1 MKEPNYVNL
10 LRILL
15 RCSRLYKAYR
25 DAKAIL
31 VGVLEVRKL
40 LLEKP
45 VDDKRATEIYTQ
57 VIKRSK
63 RLVS

>member
-1 MKEPNYVNL
+1 MNL

-31 VGVLEVRKL
+31 FAVLDIRKL

-45 VDDKRATEIYTQ
+45 VDDKRASEIYNEAYRKT
-57 VIKRSK
+57 K
-63 RLVS
+63 RLIS